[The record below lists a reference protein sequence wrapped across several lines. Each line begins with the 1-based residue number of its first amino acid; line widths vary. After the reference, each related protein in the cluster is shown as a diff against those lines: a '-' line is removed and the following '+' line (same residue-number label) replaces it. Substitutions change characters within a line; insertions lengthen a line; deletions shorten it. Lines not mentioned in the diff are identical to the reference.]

1 MILYKFLLK
10 IIFKEIQ
17 KTYNLKILLKLTKM
31 RKEEEK
37 TDFLVS
43 TRPNTNKINRNT
55 YAVYCV
61 LFVVFVS
68 LDTIFY

>member
-1 MILYKFLLK
+1 
-10 IIFKEIQ
+10 
-17 KTYNLKILLKLTKM
+17 M

-37 TDFLVS
+37 NDSLVS
-43 TRPNTNKINRNT
+43 TRPNTDKINRNK

-68 LDTIFY
+68 LETIFYK